1 MKINKI
7 LLAVALSCSVV
18 SMAYADTPPD
28 GETGAPTAK
37 ITDQGHGKI
46 TFKGSIIDAPCSIK
60 PGNDPDGQQTVNLGA
75 ISNASLHDGGTSKP
89 AAFTISLVNCTLDTA
104 RTVTTTFD
112 GAAGKTGTLGMTGSA
127 KGASIVITDG
137 SSNIVKLGEP
147 TAGQQISKG
156 AQEADLVFSAYLQG
170 DGKDVAIVPG
180 DFQSVA
186 NFTLSYN

>member
-18 SMAYADTPPD
+18 SMAYALEGEEGSTPPS
-28 GETGAPTAK
+28 AK
-37 ITDQGHGKI
+37 IADQGHGKI

-60 PGNDPDGQQTVNLGA
+60 PGDDPDGNQTVKLGQV
-75 ISNASLHDGGTSKP
+75 SNASLANGGTSNP
-89 AAFTISLVNCTLDTA
+89 TPFTISLVNCTIDTA
-104 RTVTTTFD
+104 KTVSTTFD

-137 SSNIVKLGEP
+137 SNNIVKLGEP
-147 TAGQQISKG
+147 TAGQQLSKG
-156 AQEADLVFSAYLQG
+156 AQEADLAFSAYLQG
-170 DGKDVAIVPG
+170 DGIDTEIVPG
-180 DFQSVA
+180 SFQSVA